1 MEAPACCLL
10 SLEKFNAVARK
21 SHKYIGKYLTRFEM
35 RRAGA
40 AESRSNFPAHH
51 QDLQRERM
59 LRDSTEMLTQ
69 T

>member
-51 QDLQRERM
+51 QDLQRE
-59 LRDSTEMLTQ
+59 
-69 T
+69 